1 MIFLLPTI
9 IPLSDED
16 ITAIVGWAGQLVGD
30 LMPLLIVI
38 IGIAIG
44 AFIIKVILHIRD

>member
-1 MIFLLPTI
+1 MFSI
-9 IPLSDED
+9 ITLTDQN
-16 ITAIVGWAGQLVGD
+16 ITDIVGWAGTIVGD

-44 AFIIKVILHIRD
+44 AYIISVVITRLRG

>member
-1 MIFLLPTI
+1 MLNIITI
-9 IPLSDED
+9 SPEN
-16 ITAIVGWAGQLVGD
+16 ITAIVGYAGELVGD

-44 AFIIKVILHIRD
+44 GYVLRVILNLKN

>member
-1 MIFLLPTI
+1 MLTI
-9 IPLSDED
+9 ITFTEQNITD
-16 ITAIVGWAGQLVGD
+16 IVAYAGELVGD

-44 AFIIKVILHIRD
+44 GYVLRVILNLRS